1 MNFVTVL
8 FFLGLLLTIVASVGL
23 LRLTGKKAP
32 QEQRLWPLAQKPAAD
47 EMAETEKDTENAE
60 DAAPEQAAPK
70 APAAGKKR
78 LSVPNLIVL
87 AVSAMLVVLG
97 LGDLFGIADYGQFE
111 GAFLLMGIAAVLQY
125 AACLLYQCRKS
136 RTVRFFSKLLL
147 VMTVLELTVF
157 QYPSYHLM
165 LGDYPEKILLP
176 SDATVESGDYTL
188 DENLH
193 TLTITGKN
201 ECVITFNDLNVPI
214 GTVRAVAKLGKDTK
228 QSQMVLDMA
237 DATHVDYRFD
247 IAKQALVKDREN
259 TQYIACEFS
268 GDVSKLRLKFT
279 GKNDGDGVVLQSL
292 QLNAPIPFAVSPLR
306 MALVLVLGTLAY
318 AVACSTTLKRPY
330 LETKKLCRRTITV
343 MTAAVMAVAVLIV
356 MAKLPD
362 GGFAGQFK
370 LDSGNQI
377 TQEQVDAFENGQIS
391 LLKEVDD
398 ALLQVENPY
407 DWGMRNDSGAK
418 AEWDHVFYDGKY
430 YSYYGIAPVVLL
442 YLPYHKLTGHYCSTN
457 LSILLFS
464 LVGLLFLAMAYLAF
478 VKRWCKNVS
487 AGNIIAGMAILFS
500 SCGIW
505 YSVGRTLFY
514 EISISSGFAFVALGA
529 YFLFSSNVLSE
540 GKVSLVRT
548 ALASL
553 FLGIA
558 VLCRPTLAVY
568 AVVAVLYFLYAIPK
582 SGNVLVQA
590 EDGTS
595 SLAVRKPRRIA
606 YVLCAA
612 LPLLALGITQM
623 VYNYAR
629 FGSPLDFGI
638 QYSLTINDFTHSQYH
653 TSFVLIGLWNYLF
666 AAPQF
671 LPEYPYISTPFS
683 KLDTNGFYFNDDG
696 NTSGILFLAIPVAAY
711 LLARAALR
719 RLPDTKTRWKY
730 GVMVG
735 LPCVVMPL
743 VIICSIWESGYA
755 VRYTADFSWEIL
767 LGALTILFFLYQKS
781 RNETKKD
788 LTRKFMAA
796 AMLCAVVVNGVQIF
810 KFAFPQE
817 QYPAICDHLTQL
829 IAFWK

>member
-1 MNFVTVL
+1 
-8 FFLGLLLTIVASVGL
+8 
-23 LRLTGKKAP
+23 
-32 QEQRLWPLAQKPAAD
+32 
-47 EMAETEKDTENAE
+47 
-60 DAAPEQAAPK
+60 
-70 APAAGKKR
+70 
-78 LSVPNLIVL
+78 
-87 AVSAMLVVLG
+87 
-97 LGDLFGIADYGQFE
+97 
-111 GAFLLMGIAAVLQY
+111 
-125 AACLLYQCRKS
+125 
-136 RTVRFFSKLLL
+136 
-147 VMTVLELTVF
+147 
-157 QYPSYHLM
+157 
-165 LGDYPEKILLP
+165 
-176 SDATVESGDYTL
+176 
-188 DENLH
+188 
-193 TLTITGKN
+193 
-201 ECVITFNDLNVPI
+201 
-214 GTVRAVAKLGKDTK
+214 
-228 QSQMVLDMA
+228 
-237 DATHVDYRFD
+237 
-247 IAKQALVKDREN
+247 
-259 TQYIACEFS
+259 
-268 GDVSKLRLKFT
+268 
-279 GKNDGDGVVLQSL
+279 
-292 QLNAPIPFAVSPLR
+292 
-306 MALVLVLGTLAY
+306 
-318 AVACSTTLKRPY
+318 
-330 LETKKLCRRTITV
+330 
-343 MTAAVMAVAVLIV
+343 
-356 MAKLPD
+356 
-362 GGFAGQFK
+362 
-370 LDSGNQI
+370 
-377 TQEQVDAFENGQIS
+377 
-391 LLKEVDD
+391 
-398 ALLQVENPY
+398 
-407 DWGMRNDSGAK
+407 
-418 AEWDHVFYDGKY
+418 
-430 YSYYGIAPVVLL
+430 
-442 YLPYHKLTGHYCSTN
+442 
-457 LSILLFS
+457 
-464 LVGLLFLAMAYLAF
+464 MAYLAF

-810 KFAFPQE
+810 KFAFPQD

>member
-1 MNFVTVL
+1 M
-8 FFLGLLLTIVASVGL
+8 
-23 LRLTGKKAP
+23 
-32 QEQRLWPLAQKPAAD
+32 
-47 EMAETEKDTENAE
+47 
-60 DAAPEQAAPK
+60 
-70 APAAGKKR
+70 
-78 LSVPNLIVL
+78 
-87 AVSAMLVVLG
+87 
-97 LGDLFGIADYGQFE
+97 
-111 GAFLLMGIAAVLQY
+111 
-125 AACLLYQCRKS
+125 
-136 RTVRFFSKLLL
+136 
-147 VMTVLELTVF
+147 
-157 QYPSYHLM
+157 
-165 LGDYPEKILLP
+165 
-176 SDATVESGDYTL
+176 
-188 DENLH
+188 
-193 TLTITGKN
+193 
-201 ECVITFNDLNVPI
+201 
-214 GTVRAVAKLGKDTK
+214 
-228 QSQMVLDMA
+228 
-237 DATHVDYRFD
+237 
-247 IAKQALVKDREN
+247 
-259 TQYIACEFS
+259 
-268 GDVSKLRLKFT
+268 
-279 GKNDGDGVVLQSL
+279 
-292 QLNAPIPFAVSPLR
+292 
-306 MALVLVLGTLAY
+306 
-318 AVACSTTLKRPY
+318 
-330 LETKKLCRRTITV
+330 
-343 MTAAVMAVAVLIV
+343 
-356 MAKLPD
+356 
-362 GGFAGQFK
+362 
-370 LDSGNQI
+370 
-377 TQEQVDAFENGQIS
+377 DAFENGQIS

-430 YSYYGIAPVVLL
+430 YSYYGIAPVVAVSAVSQADRTLL
-442 YLPYHKLTGHYCSTN
+442 LHEPVYPAVQPGGTAVPGNGISG
-457 LSILLFS
+457 IRQA
-464 LVGLLFLAMAYLAF
+464 LVQ
-478 VKRWCKNVS
+478 NVS

-514 EISISSGFAFVALGA
+514 EISIPPDSPLWHWALIS
-529 YFLFSSNVLSE
+529 FSSNVLSE
-540 GKVSLVRT
+540 GKVSLART

-666 AAPQF
+666 APPQF

-743 VIICSIWESGYA
+743 VIICSIWESGCA

-796 AMLCAVVVNGVQIF
+796 
-810 KFAFPQE
+810 
-817 QYPAICDHLTQL
+817 
-829 IAFWK
+829 